1 VGAVNKQ
8 NKRRVARARG
18 RKIFIETRAN
28 PFDCQKGDGPYDF
41 ADMKWFSALA
51 AAGLVAVAPL
61 VHAIGPDED
70 YISIYQ
76 MIEDADQLM
85 ANNQVA
91 GARAKF
97 KAAEEALKKF
107 KATYPTWNAPTVDF
121 RLRYVTEKVATL
133 TPAAPATAAPTPAAG
148 PNATSAPAVTRPA
161 ATDPTA
167 ELRQTVAQLQ
177 EQNKV
182 LNAKLQEALAAQ
194 PAAVDPRELQKAES
208 QINALQKE
216 RDLLKVALEQE
227 QAKVAKAA
235 DKSGLE
241 AAQKEI
247 ASLRAQMA
255 AAAAPGAA
263 SAAAAERELAGAREA
278 ARTNALAVTALQV
291 ALKDMREERDAVLSR
306 AAAASARQ
314 ESGNSKD
321 AEKKVKELERE
332 RDDLSRR
339 LSLANRELAES
350 KSKGNP
356 NRDENS
362 RIAVLRARLEAL
374 EARKVPYT
382 PEELAAMKPGTANPR
397 AVPET
402 RKEAK
407 RKELPAGAGIIIQD
421 AQRAFAAK
429 RFEEAE
435 QKYLQVLKMD
445 DQNVFTLGNLGLIQ
459 MEAGRLND
467 AEATLTKANSIDP
480 TDAFVLSQLGI
491 LRFRQQK
498 VDEAVDLLSRAIELD
513 PRNAE
518 AQNYLGIALSEKGL
532 RGPAETA
539 LRKAIEL
546 NPNYAVAHHNL
557 AVVYASQQP
566 PFIELAR
573 YHYNKSRDLGHPAD
587 VAIENMLKKAKP

>member
-1 VGAVNKQ
+1 
-8 NKRRVARARG
+8 
-18 RKIFIETRAN
+18 
-28 PFDCQKGDGPYDF
+28 
-41 ADMKWFSALA
+41 MKWFSALA
-51 AAGLVAVAPL
+51 AASMLAAAP
-61 VHAIGPDED
+61 VVQAIGPDDD

-76 MIEDADQLM
+76 LIEDAEQSLSL
-85 ANNQVA
+85 NQTA
-91 GARAKF
+91 QARAKF
-97 KAAEEALKKF
+97 QAAQEVLKKF
-107 KATYPTWNAPTVDF
+107 KATYPAWNEATVDF
-121 RLRYVTEKVATL
+121 RLKYVTENLAKLA
-133 TPAAPATAAPTPAAG
+133 PPAAAPAQPQQPSTGTPATAD
-148 PNATSAPAVTRPA
+148 PA
-161 ATDPTA
+161 A
-167 ELRQTVAQLQ
+167 ELRQTIAQLQ

-194 PAAVDPRELQKAES
+194 PAAVDPRELQKAEA
-208 QINALQKE
+208 QINSLQKE

-227 QAKVAKAA
+227 QGKAAKAA

-247 ASLRAQMA
+247 DSLRSQLA
-255 AAAAPGAA
+255 AAGAPVVAI
-263 SAAAAERELAGAREA
+263 ERELAAAREA

-306 AAAASARQ
+306 AAAASTR
-314 ESGNSKD
+314 
-321 AEKKVKELERE
+321 AEASNNNANADKRVKELERE
-332 RDDLSRR
+332 RDDLARR
-339 LSLANRELAES
+339 LGIANRDLAEARS
-350 KSKGNP
+350 KSDKNGP
-356 NRDENS
+356 PRDENS

-382 PEELAAMKPGTANPR
+382 PEELAAMKQGPVTARNAPER
-397 AVPET
+397 KET
-402 RKEAK
+402 R
-407 RKELPAGAGIIIQD
+407 RKELPAGAGIIIQE

-429 RFEEAE
+429 RFDEAE
-435 QKYLQVLKMD
+435 QKYQQVLKMD

-459 MEAGRLND
+459 MEAGRLSD

-491 LRFRQQK
+491 LRFRQK
-498 VDEAVDLLSRAIELD
+498 RVDDAINLLSQAIEAD

-539 LRKAIEL
+539 LRKAVEL

-566 PFIELAR
+566 PFLELAK
-573 YHYNKSRDLGHPAD
+573 YHYTKSRDLGHPED
-587 VAIENMLKKAKP
+587 VAIERMLAKPKP

>member
-1 VGAVNKQ
+1 MGSA
-8 NKRRVARARG
+8 
-18 RKIFIETRAN
+18 
-28 PFDCQKGDGPYDF
+28 PYHF
-41 ADMKWFSALA
+41 GEMKWFSVLA
-51 AAGLVAVAPL
+51 AASMLAATPVVQ
-61 VHAIGPDED
+61 AIGPDDD

-76 MIEDADQLM
+76 MIEDAEQSL
-85 ANNQVA
+85 ALNQTA
-91 GARAKF
+91 QARTRF
-97 KAAEEALKKF
+97 QAAQEALKKF
-107 KATYPTWNAPTVDF
+107 KATYPTWNQATVDF
-121 RLRYVTEKVATL
+121 RLKYVTENLAKLA
-133 TPAAPATAAPTPAAG
+133 PAAPAQTQPPASTTPA
-148 PNATSAPAVTRPA
+148 TRPA
-161 ATDPTA
+161 PADPAA
-167 ELRQTVAQLQ
+167 ELRQTIAQLQ

-194 PAAVDPRELQKAES
+194 PAAVDPRELQKAEA
-208 QINALQKE
+208 QITSLQKE

-227 QAKVAKAA
+227 QAKAAKAA

-247 ASLRAQMA
+247 ESLRSQL
-255 AAAAPGAA
+255 AA
-263 SAAAAERELAGAREA
+263 SGAPVVAIERELAAAREA
-278 ARTNALAVTALQV
+278 ARTNALAVTALQM

-306 AAAASARQ
+306 AAAASVRT
-314 ESGNSKD
+314 ESSGNANADKR
-321 AEKKVKELERE
+321 VKEVERE
-332 RDDLSRR
+332 RDDLARR
-339 LSLANRELAES
+339 LGIANRDLAEARS
-350 KSKGNP
+350 KSDKNGP
-356 NRDENS
+356 PRDENA

-382 PEELAAMKPGTANPR
+382 PEELAAMKQGPVTARTAPER
-397 AVPET
+397 RET
-402 RKEAK
+402 R

-421 AQRAFAAK
+421 AQRAFRDK
-429 RFEEAE
+429 KFDEAE

-459 MEAGRLND
+459 MEAGRLSD

-491 LRFRQQK
+491 LRFRQK
-498 VDEAVDLLSRAIELD
+498 RVDDAITLLSQAIEAD

-539 LRKAIEL
+539 LRKAVEL

-566 PFIELAR
+566 PFIELAK
-573 YHYNKSRDLGHPAD
+573 YHYNKSRDLGHPED
-587 VAIENMLKKAKP
+587 VAIERMLAKPKP

>member
-1 VGAVNKQ
+1 MK
-8 NKRRVARARG
+8 
-18 RKIFIETRAN
+18 N
-28 PFDCQKGDGPYDF
+28 PFDCQKGVGPYDF
-41 ADMKWFSALA
+41 ADMKWFSALV

-76 MIEDADQLM
+76 TIEDAEQLM
-85 ANNQVA
+85 ANRQVTA
-91 GARAKF
+91 ARAKF

-107 KATYPTWNAPTVDF
+107 KATYPTWNEQTVDF
-121 RLRYVTEKVATL
+121 RLKYVSEKVSTL
-133 TPAAPATAAPTPAAG
+133 TPAAPAAAPAAG
-148 PNATSAPAVTRPA
+148 TNAAPAVTRPA
-161 ATDPTA
+161 PAAADPTA

-241 AAQKEI
+241 TAQKEI
-247 ASLRAQMA
+247 ASLRAQLA

-263 SAAAAERELAGAREA
+263 SAAAAEHELAAARES
-278 ARTNALAVTALQV
+278 ARTNSLAVTALQV
-291 ALKDMREERDAVLSR
+291 ALKDMREERDAVLAR
-306 AAAASARQ
+306 AVAASTRNEA
-314 ESGNSKD
+314 GNSKD
-321 AEKKVKELERE
+321 AEKRIKELEKERE
-332 RDDLSRR
+332 DLSRR
-339 LSLANRELAES
+339 LSAANRELAEA
-350 KSKGNP
+350 KSKGSP

-374 EARKVPYT
+374 EARKIPYT

-397 AVPET
+397 PVPES

-429 RFEEAE
+429 RFDEAE

-445 DQNVFTLGNLGLIQ
+445 DQNIFTLGNLGLIQ
-459 MEAGRLND
+459 MEAGRLSD

-480 TDAFVLSQLGI
+480 TDSFVLSQLGI

-498 VDEAVDLLSRAIELD
+498 IDEAVDLLSRAIELD

-557 AVVYASQQP
+557 AVVYAGQQP
-566 PFIELAR
+566 PFIELAK